1 VKMVLTPAGT
11 PDEYVACLDN
21 WQQAQVQALRA
32 AVLESVPRLEERL
45 KWGHLVY
52 FLNGPV
58 LLIRAE
64 PQRVLFGFWRG
75 QKLRHIEPRLK
86 PGGKYQMATLQLVK
100 DTPLERAT
108 VLRLAQEASALN
120 QSDGDPTQD
129 LPAEAPK
136 RPGVDGQIDTFLAKY
151 SPEIASQLRDARQ
164 HLRSLFPRGHELVFD
179 NYNALVFAVSPSER
193 STDAFVSV
201 AGYPKWVTL
210 FFSHGVDLDDP
221 EHLLEGTGS
230 RVRSIRLK
238 SADHLLQ
245 PAVRALIEQA
255 ATPLRHALLDAAP
268 LSTTIKMVSAK
279 QRPRVTAKS
288 PAAQRR
294 PSHG

>member
-129 LPAEAPK
+129 LIP
-136 RPGVDGQIDTFLAKY
+136 
-151 SPEIASQLRDARQ
+151 S
-164 HLRSLFPRGHELVFD
+164 
-179 NYNALVFAVSPSER
+179 SPSIRPRLRPSCVTPGSTCEASSRAATNSSSTTTTPWSSPSRPASAAPMPSCRWRATR
-193 STDAFVSV
+193 S
-201 AGYPKWVTL
+201 
-210 FFSHGVDLDDP
+210 
-221 EHLLEGTGS
+221 GS
-230 RVRSIRLK
+230 RCSSRTAWTWTIRSIFW
-238 SADHLLQ
+238 
-245 PAVRALIEQA
+245 RARA
-255 ATPLRHALLDAAP
+255 AACEA
-268 LSTTIKMVSAK
+268 S
-279 QRPRVTAKS
+279 
-288 PAAQRR
+288 
-294 PSHG
+294 G